1 MPKIIGSTLVEHRE
15 HVRDRLFAALAR
27 LLETTGFDS
36 LTMSDIAAE
45 ANLGRTSVY
54 NHFADKE
61 CLLIGFIENETRG
74 FLTELRAA
82 IARETDPEQ
91 RLRAY
96 VRRQIQLKS
105 SYHLAPG
112 PDLRSVVSRDTA
124 KRLREHVREVE
135 QLLRQIL
142 EDGIH
147 TGRLPAQDVDVVV
160 PLVHACLTGRDIPA
174 DPAAQERAIAA
185 TERFVLRAVGA
196 A

>member
-1 MPKIIGSTLVEHRE
+1 MPKIIGSTLAEHRE
-15 HVRDRLFAALAR
+15 HVRDRLFVALAQ

-36 LTMSDIAAE
+36 LTMSDIAA
-45 ANLGRTSVY
+45 AAGLGRTSVY

-61 CLLIGFIENETRG
+61 CLLIGFIEHETER
-74 FLTELRAA
+74 FLIELRAA
-82 IARETDPEQ
+82 IARESDPER

-96 VRRQIQLKS
+96 VRRQVQLRS

-124 KRLREHVREVE
+124 MRLREHVAQVE

-142 EDGIH
+142 TDGIEA
-147 TGRLPAQDVDVVV
+147 GRLPAQDVNAVV
-160 PLVHACLTGRDIPA
+160 PLVHACLTGRDIPN
-174 DPAAQERAIAA
+174 DGDEQSRTIAA
-185 TERFVLRAVGA
+185 TEQFVLRAVGA